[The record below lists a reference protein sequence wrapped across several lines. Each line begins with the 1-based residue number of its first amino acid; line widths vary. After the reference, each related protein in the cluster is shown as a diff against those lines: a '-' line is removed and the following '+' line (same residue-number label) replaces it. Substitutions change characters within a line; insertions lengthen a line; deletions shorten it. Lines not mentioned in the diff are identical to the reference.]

1 MKRIALLLTIFTLTF
16 SAQSHAEGW
25 FDSLKNMLGMGEEET
40 QEVAPNTNDMI
51 SMLTEN
57 LGVNSDQAS
66 GGLGSLFN
74 YVKGNISDEQF
85 AQLSETLPGI
95 GDLIKSAPDVSKLA
109 ESGGLSGLLDKASE
123 YSESLKSVNDVKKQ
137 FEALGLKPEMIMQY
151 VEQAKQYLDT
161 EQGQQA
167 KELLMQGMNGLLG

>member
-40 QEVAPNTNDMI
+40 QPAAPNTGDMI

-57 LGVNSDQAS
+57 LGVNADQAS

-74 YVKGNISDEQF
+74 YVKGNISEDKF

-95 GDLIKSAPDVSKLA
+95 GDLISSAPDVSKLT
-109 ESGGLSGLLDKASE
+109 ESGGLGGLLDKASE

-161 EQGQQA
+161 DEGKQA
-167 KELLMQGMNGLLG
+167 KELLMQGMNGLIG